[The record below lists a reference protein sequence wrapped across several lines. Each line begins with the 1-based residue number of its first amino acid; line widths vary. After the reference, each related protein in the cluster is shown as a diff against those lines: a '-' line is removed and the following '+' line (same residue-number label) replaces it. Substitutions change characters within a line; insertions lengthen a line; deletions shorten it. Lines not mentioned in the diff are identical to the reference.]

1 MEKIVILSANTKHN
15 ELYMSLLS
23 ILFPECE
30 IQIQSKGI
38 EAVETVQKV
47 NLLPRYFMTR
57 DRL

>member
-1 MEKIVILSANTKHN
+1 MILSANTKHN